1 MITIEDSINLFSLK
15 EKQILKKRCVSFS
28 GSIDDPAK
36 RSEKS
41 KNYYVRQ
48 YILNTD
54 EDMKS
59 IIIKINNYLNEKLK
73 NKIEF
78 QGAWINKITNQTN
91 KNDEFHTDAA
101 DITFLMY
108 LNDEFTGGEYEYI
121 ELENK
126 KKKKLKPKKYLSII
140 TNKTIEHRVHPVLE
154 GERYSMVFFYN
165 FDKKIN
171 KTLI

>member
-1 MITIEDSINLFSLK
+1 
-15 EKQILKKRCVSFS
+15 
-28 GSIDDPAK
+28 
-36 RSEKS
+36 
-41 KNYYVRQ
+41 
-48 YILNTD
+48 
-54 EDMKS
+54 MKS

-101 DITFLMY
+101 DITFLIY

>member
-1 MITIEDSINLFSLK
+1 MILIENDIDLFTLEEKEILEKKCSLFVNIDNPVKK
-15 EKQILKKRCVSFS
+15 EKLT
-28 GSIDDPAK
+28 
-36 RSEKS
+36 
-41 KNYYVRQ
+41 NYYVREF
-48 YILNTD
+48 INKDDPEFRT
-54 EDMKS
+54 
-59 IIIKINNYLNEKLK
+59 IISKIDNCINKQFKKINIKLDG
-73 NKIEF
+73 F
-78 QGAWINKITNQTN
+78 WINKITNQTN

-101 DITFLMY
+101 DITFLIY

-140 TNKTIEHRVHPVLE
+140 TDRTVEHRVNPVLE

-165 FDKKIN
+165 FDKKVN